1 MSEKFNGKPAVS
13 GKLGLSLA
21 LTVLIAGAT
30 SYSPTV
36 SASYFNLLPAASAQA
51 AEGLPIR
58 DITVDSSQQL
68 VVVFATG
75 GAFPTDPSIMEL
87 NNPRRLVI
95 DFTDASFDSTLPK
108 SEVLSQRIA
117 AAIPGVREVR
127 PSMLTNQRVP
137 KARIVLDLD
146 DKAQIKP
153 MVSKKEEGAITISLV
168 DPAAPVQSASAPAQ
182 SASAPAQ
189 GKGQSA
195 SSNAQSAYEDYYSQF
210 YQQKEASANADKE
223 WGPRK
228 GTLAETGGKLAIKPL
243 TSWTGWF
250 KKPKQEQAAAPAAN
264 NQAQAQP
271 AARPAQQ
278 APAATATNEMDTSP
292 DLGQTQ
298 TQAATNSGA
307 AGGANNGWDE
317 WSGGNT
323 GSAAQKAAPAVQPVA
338 SAPVQQETEPV
349 MQASAPVPQSSAPVP
364 QASAPAATETPM
376 ETASEVSGEEA
387 AAQAEVA
394 AAETAKTHNLAVK
407 KTAMARAASSTES
420 ESTSQANSEENAE
433 ASESAASTAGGDVTQ
448 TPKYKARKAFNK
460 AVREHLSGN
469 LPAAI
474 EDYKAAVSLDNELG
488 QAHSNLGLA
497 YNQMHNYAS
506 ALVSFRKAL
515 AVNASDAIT
524 YNGIGAA
531 LLAQKDLMGATKNF
545 QTSVKLNPRLAVAH
559 YNLGTAYEQQREF
572 DKAMASYQL
581 AIKCD
586 SNMGEVYYRMGLIMQ
601 QQKRTEE
608 AKTQYTKALKLSGSS
623 DYADDARKRLASLD
637 KKIK

>member
-1 MSEKFNGKPAVS
+1 M
-13 GKLGLSLA
+13 
-21 LTVLIAGAT
+21 
-30 SYSPTV
+30 
-36 SASYFNLLPAASAQA
+36 
-51 AEGLPIR
+51 
-58 DITVDSSQQL
+58 
-68 VVVFATG
+68 
-75 GAFPTDPSIMEL
+75 
-87 NNPRRLVI
+87 
-95 DFTDASFDSTLPK
+95 
-108 SEVLSQRIA
+108 
-117 AAIPGVREVR
+117 
-127 PSMLTNQRVP
+127 
-137 KARIVLDLD
+137 
-146 DKAQIKP
+146 
-153 MVSKKEEGAITISLV
+153 
-168 DPAAPVQSASAPAQ
+168 
-182 SASAPAQ
+182 
-189 GKGQSA
+189 
-195 SSNAQSAYEDYYSQF
+195 
-210 YQQKEASANADKE
+210 
-223 WGPRK
+223 
-228 GTLAETGGKLAIKPL
+228 AIKPL

-250 KKPKQEQAAAPAAN
+250 KKPKQEQATAPVAN
-264 NQAQAQP
+264 EKAQAQP

-338 SAPVQQETEPV
+338 SAPVPQETEPV

-407 KTAMARAASSTES
+407 KTAMAQAASSTEL

-497 YNQMHNYAS
+497 YNQMHNYAQS
-506 ALVSFRKAL
+506 
-515 AVNASDAIT
+515 
-524 YNGIGAA
+524 
-531 LLAQKDLMGATKNF
+531 
-545 QTSVKLNPRLAVAH
+545 
-559 YNLGTAYEQQREF
+559 
-572 DKAMASYQL
+572 
-581 AIKCD
+581 
-586 SNMGEVYYRMGLIMQ
+586 LIH
-601 QQKRTEE
+601 
-608 AKTQYTKALKLSGSS
+608 
-623 DYADDARKRLASLD
+623 
-637 KKIK
+637 I